1 MAESRI
7 ERTYKSLRRSGM
19 NEDRAKRQAFERF
32 QSVKQRAR
40 DARKQRGYGH
50 DDSDG

>member
-1 MAESRI
+1 MSESRI

-19 NEDRAKRQAFERF
+19 DQDRARLQAFERF
-32 QSVKQRAR
+32 KAVKQRAR
-40 DARKQRGYGH
+40 DARKHRGNRH